1 MAGLSDF
8 CCWRC
13 GAQLADELLPLRRA
27 ELCPACNADLHVC
40 KMCGFFNPS
49 VADACEE
56 TIATA
61 VSNKERSNYCE
72 YFKPSVRAYKG
83 ATDDAA
89 TRARNE
95 LEQLFGDQASSAA
108 SKDPA
113 RNRSE
118 LERLFGI
125 DKP

>member
-1 MAGLSDF
+1 MTRLTDF
-8 CCWRC
+8 RCWRC
-13 GAQLADELLPLRRA
+13 GTQLTEDLLPVRRA

-72 YFKPSVRAYKG
+72 YFKPSARAYKG
-83 ATDDAA
+83 APDAA
-89 TRARNE
+89 AARARSE
-95 LEQLFGDQASSAA
+95 LEQLFGGQASSASSTDGA
-108 SKDPA
+108 PKQSD
-113 RNRSE
+113 
-118 LERLFGI
+118 LEGLFGI
-125 DKP
+125 KKQ